1 MDTPARFRS
10 QCEQVRFALD
20 RGTPVDVAADQRLPD
35 YLARVRSESLH
46 VTATTAPPISRIAG
60 LVAERLELEVAPE
73 IYIRADSDVNAFA
86 PGLAHVER
94 PVAILNS
101 GLVQLLTPAEL
112 AFPLGHELGHVG
124 LGHAH
129 APSVSADGGLG
140 SLRERSRKRAAEI
153 SADRI
158 GLLACR
164 STALAASGMIKTTS
178 GLPSTNLGMDVPSF
192 IAQMDRAPGELS
204 REWELELTHPSMPF
218 RLWALLRFSHSDVYA
233 ELSGQGGMTVP
244 IAHIDEEIEERL
256 GAMGDG
262 GLDRLE
268 ETALDRAVLWVGTE
282 AVVAA
287 GVPLERGLAL
297 LSGLADPDR
306 AERALA
312 FADRHGPEA
321 LGRKVEAARRG
332 LSAASD
338 DTRSRLDGTIA
349 GLVTALREH
358 QDARPGPVA

>member
-1 MDTPARFRS
+1 METPARFRS
-10 QCEQVRFALD
+10 QCEQVRFTLD
-20 RGTPVDVAADQRLPD
+20 QRTPAQTAADERLPD

-46 VTATTAPPISRIAG
+46 VTPTTAPPLSRITG
-60 LVAERLELEVAPE
+60 LVAERLELDAAPE
-73 IYIRADSDVNAFA
+73 VYIRADSAVNAFA
-86 PGLAHVER
+86 PGLAHVDR
-94 PVAILNS
+94 PAAILNS

-129 APSVSADGGLG
+129 APAVVRDGELG
-140 SLRERSRKRAAEI
+140 SLQDRSRQRAAEI

-178 GLPSTNLGMDVPSF
+178 GLPSASLGMDVSSF

-233 ELSGQGGMTVP
+233 ELSGQGGVTVP
-244 IAHIDEEIEERL
+244 IARIDEEIEERL
-256 GAMGDG
+256 AAMGDG
-262 GLDRLE
+262 RLGRLE
-268 ETALDRAVLWVGTE
+268 ETAFDRAVLWMGTE

-287 GVPLERGLAL
+287 RIPRERGLGL
-297 LSGLADPDR
+297 LSALSDPDR

-312 FADRHGPEA
+312 FAERHGPEA
-321 LGRKVEAARRG
+321 LSTKVGAARAG
-332 LSAASD
+332 MTAASE
-338 DTRSRLDGTIA
+338 DTHSRLDAAIA
-349 GLVTALREH
+349 GLVAALR
-358 QDARPGPVA
+358 DL